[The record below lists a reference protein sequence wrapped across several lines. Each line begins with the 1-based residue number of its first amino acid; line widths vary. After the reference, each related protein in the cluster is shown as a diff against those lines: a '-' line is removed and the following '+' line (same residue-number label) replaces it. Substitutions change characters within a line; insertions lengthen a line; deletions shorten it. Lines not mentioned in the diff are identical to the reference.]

1 MRFSRIPVR
10 NASEAEILVRP
21 GDSEGQ
27 LRVDLD
33 GDGNYELTFLSGSS
47 AQRCVWHDS
56 GEITK
61 PATSRGIA
69 WSDYDND
76 GDADLFVANVGKPS
90 HLYRN
95 DAGVLVMSP
104 DWCEDVASSMSAAW
118 GDYDNDGDQDLYVVN
133 DGSAN
138 ALYRNDGGTFT
149 RVDAGD
155 AADDG
160 RGYNA
165 AWVDYDGDG
174 WLDLYLCNLSGMN
187 YLYYNNHGHFEDAG
201 GVTEVTG
208 SSRGCAFGDY
218 DNDGDQDLYVSR
230 VGENRLF
237 RNDDGL
243 FVDVTAPPVNN
254 AGEGKGVAW
263 GDYDND
269 GDLDLYLVNSGGG
282 NRLFRNDHDSGGFFT
297 DVTEPLTAD
306 GGYGRACAWA
316 DYNNDGWLD
325 LFLATAS
332 GGNHLFHN
340 LGTGF
345 VDSTCGA
352 LAATASLP
360 SWGCGF
366 ADYDSDGDQDLA
378 IAVGSY
384 NALSKLIRNDLIG
397 GAEKNWLQFDLRGV
411 ASNKFGVGARIEIE
425 SGGLRQMREVSASG
439 AYLSQAP
446 LTASFGL
453 GDATQ
458 ADVTVRWP
466 SGLVQEVSGVA
477 VNQRL
482 TLVEPSSATGTP
494 DAVVPSL
501 LKVTNRPNPFNPRS
515 TIGYSLPQ
523 ATRVTISVY
532 DLQGRLVRGLVDE
545 TKPAG
550 EWSAEWDGRDNAGQV
565 VASGTYLVRLVTDQG
580 MRTSK
585 VMLAK

>member
-1 MRFSRIPVR
+1 M
-10 NASEAEILVRP
+10 
-21 GDSEGQ
+21 
-27 LRVDLD
+27 
-33 GDGNYELTFLSGSS
+33 
-47 AQRCVWHDS
+47 
-56 GEITK
+56 

-69 WSDYDND
+69 WGDYDND
-76 GDADLFVANVGKPS
+76 GDQDLVVANIGARNQ
-90 HLYRN
+90 LYRN
-95 DAGVLVMSP
+95 DAGVLVLIP

-118 GDYDNDGDQDLYVVN
+118 GDYDNDGDLDLYVVN

-165 AWVDYDGDG
+165 AWVDYDRDG
-174 WLDLYLCNLSGMN
+174 WLDLYLCNVSAMN
-187 YLYYNNHGHFEDAG
+187 HLYHNNHGRLEDAG

-237 RNDDGL
+237 RNDEGL

-501 LKVTNRPNPFNPRS
+501 LRVTNRPNPFNPRS